1 MASDESLEHLADSID
16 IFCRVLYNYEENG
29 KMPFGL
35 SEIVDTLDRIGAEL
49 HRINDKID
57 RLDSRFTFIGEYRDK
72 TVLTELMEIKEILKN
87 R

>member
-1 MASDESLEHLADSID
+1 MANTELEHLADSID
-16 IFCRVLYNYEENG
+16 MFCRVLYNYEEDG

-35 SEIVDTLDRIGAEL
+35 SEIVETLDRIGAEL
-49 HRINDKID
+49 HHINEGID